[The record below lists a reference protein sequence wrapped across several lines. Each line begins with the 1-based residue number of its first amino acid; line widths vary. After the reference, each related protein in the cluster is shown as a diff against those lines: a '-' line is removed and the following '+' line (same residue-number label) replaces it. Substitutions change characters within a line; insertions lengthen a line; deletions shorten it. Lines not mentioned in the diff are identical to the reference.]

1 MALEH
6 LRRRRVRFLIGAD
19 QGHVSALNWGRW
31 GKRKMKD
38 EKVVRSGPM
47 QTDLPTKKSRGR
59 LGRDVQ
65 NKLGQQLR
73 TAYDDVVSEGVP
85 DRFTALLR
93 RLDEEKG
100 SS

>member
-1 MALEH
+1 
-6 LRRRRVRFLIGAD
+6 
-19 QGHVSALNWGRW
+19 
-31 GKRKMKD
+31 
-38 EKVVRSGPM
+38 M

>member
-1 MALEH
+1 
-6 LRRRRVRFLIGAD
+6 VNGD
-19 QGHVSALNWGRW
+19 VG

-38 EKVVRSGPM
+38 DKVVRSGLM
-47 QTDLPTKKSRGR
+47 QTDLPTRKNRGR

-73 TAYDDVVSEGVP
+73 TAFDDVVAEGVP
-85 DRFTALLR
+85 DRFNELLR

-100 SS
+100 SN

>member
-1 MALEH
+1 
-6 LRRRRVRFLIGAD
+6 
-19 QGHVSALNWGRW
+19 
-31 GKRKMKD
+31 
-38 EKVVRSGPM
+38 M
-47 QTDLPTKKSRGR
+47 QTDPSRKNRGR

-73 TAYDDVVSEGVP
+73 TAFDDVVSEGVP
-85 DRFTALLR
+85 DRFNELLR

>member
-1 MALEH
+1 
-6 LRRRRVRFLIGAD
+6 
-19 QGHVSALNWGRW
+19 
-31 GKRKMKD
+31 
-38 EKVVRSGPM
+38 M
-47 QTDLPTKKSRGR
+47 QTDLPSRKNRGR

-73 TAYDDVVSEGVP
+73 TAFDDVVAEGVP
-85 DRFTALLR
+85 DRFSDLLR

>member
-1 MALEH
+1 
-6 LRRRRVRFLIGAD
+6 
-19 QGHVSALNWGRW
+19 
-31 GKRKMKD
+31 
-38 EKVVRSGPM
+38 M

-73 TAYDDVVSEGVP
+73 TAFDDVVSQGVP
-85 DRFTALLR
+85 DRFNELLR
-93 RLDEEKG
+93 RLDEDKG